1 VTTLIEA
8 PAVKP
13 VRASASRRR
22 ARVEIGVWLGLLAL
36 VVIASFVF
44 GPESA
49 ATRVAGR
56 PLEGPSGDHWF
67 GLDAYG
73 LDVAVRVLS
82 AARLDIGVAVA
93 VGVVVL
99 VIAYPIALATGFWN
113 TWWTKLILRALDV
126 FQSFPSIVLALTVVA
141 LTGNGVGNLVAA
153 SAFVFAPVFVR
164 TVRSVVLSV
173 REQVFVEGA
182 IAAGVPPVR
191 VLLRHVVPHT
201 LGAAMAQTTIA
212 VSRTIIL
219 VAGLSFIGVGIQPPT
234 AEWGSMLQTGV
245 APTLNGN
252 WWVSIWPGLAIVLTV
267 VVFDRIGT
275 LLGTLTLEA
284 ER

>member
-1 VTTLIEA
+1 V
-8 PAVKP
+8 V
-13 VRASASRRR
+13 
-22 ARVEIGVWLGLLAL
+22 GV
-36 VVIASFVF
+36 VASFVF
-44 GPESA
+44 GPESK
-49 ATRVAGR
+49 ATAVVGR
-56 PLEGPSGDHWF
+56 PLERPSGAHLF

-73 LDVAVRVLS
+73 MDVAVRVASS
-82 AARLDIGVAVA
+82 ARIDIGVAVA
-93 VGVVVL
+93 AGLL
-99 VIAYPIALATGFWN
+99 VFALAYPVALATGFWN
-113 TWWTKLILRALDV
+113 TWWTKVILRALDV

-153 SAFVFAPVFVR
+153 STFVFAPVFVR

-173 REQVFVEGA
+173 REQVFVEAA
-182 IAAGVPPVR
+182 IATGVQPGR

-201 LGAAMAQTTIA
+201 LGAAMAQSTIA

-219 VAGLSFIGVGIQPPT
+219 VAGLSFIGVGVEPPT

-245 APTLNGN
+245 APMLNGS
-252 WWVSIWPGLAIVLTV
+252 WWVAVYPGLAIVLTV
-267 VVFDRIGT
+267 MVFDRIGT